1 MSDSFDPITGYDPKN
16 EVRSITVEI
25 DAPAS
30 VVWEIL
36 TDLPRYGE
44 WNPFCI
50 KAESTLEIGAP
61 IVMHLTNFWSQDI
74 AINTEYVC
82 ANDPERMLSWQLGW
96 QADWPYAARRDQLV
110 TALGPDRCTYQS
122 INAFFGDTG
131 THVMRFASPWVKAA
145 FDNTARALKTRA
157 EAMYA
162 TAR

>member
-1 MSDSFDPITGYDPKN
+1 MSDAFDPITGYDPKN